1 MVFSLPEN
9 LYSTDPNFT
18 TIFRLLDDFD
28 TYSREV
34 QDEEG
39 AGATGA
45 GSASTRGPLPGRHGR
60 HGRGLNP
67 SFDIRETED
76 AYELYGELPGIERKD
91 VHIELTE
98 PNAILVRGHVDRGF
112 DAGGGGKKGAGKKEE
127 GGEEKEKEKD
137 KRESGPATVRVL
149 QRERQVGDFAR
160 EFSFP
165 GPLQEFEISA
175 RLDNGILKVV
185 APKSQPSKGRKI
197 EIT

>member
-1 MVFSLPEN
+1 MVFTLPEN

-18 TIFRLLDDFD
+18 TLFRLLDDFD
-28 TYSREV
+28 SYSREV
-34 QDEEG
+34 QGEEG
-39 AGATGA
+39 SGA
-45 GSASTRGPLPGRHGR
+45 GGGGARGPLPGRHGR

-67 SFDIRETED
+67 RFDIRETED

-98 PNAILVRGHVDRGF
+98 PNAILVRGHVDRGY
-112 DAGGGGKKGAGKKEE
+112 DAGGGAGKKGKDSDAKD
-127 GGEEKEKEKD
+127 KEKEKD
-137 KRESGPATVRVL
+137 KEEGPATVRVL

-165 GPLQEFEISA
+165 GPLQELEISA
-175 RLDNGILKVV
+175 RLENGILKVV
-185 APKSQPSKGRKI
+185 APKSQPSKGRRI